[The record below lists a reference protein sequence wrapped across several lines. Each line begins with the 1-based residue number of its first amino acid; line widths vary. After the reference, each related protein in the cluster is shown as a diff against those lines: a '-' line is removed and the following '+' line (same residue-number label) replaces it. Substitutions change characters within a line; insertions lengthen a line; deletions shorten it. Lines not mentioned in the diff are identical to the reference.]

1 MSRAPGTM
9 ITKDPSSVEPQGM
22 DWTAYLAELG
32 VGVEISSSVWTV
44 TGPDTVLTASNPT
57 VLVGNQKTQ
66 VFLNAGTV
74 GKKYTVTNRIT
85 TNTSPVVVDDRS
97 FNVLIQNK

>member
-1 MSRAPGTM
+1 MRAPGM
-9 ITKDPSSVEPQGM
+9 LITKDPQSVEPQGM
-22 DWTAYLAELG
+22 DWTSYLAELG
-32 VGVEISSSVWTV
+32 VGVEISSSVWSV
-44 TGPDTVLTASNPT
+44 AGPDAVLTTSNPT

-85 TNTSPVVVDDRS
+85 TNTSPVVIDDRS
-97 FNVLIQNK
+97 FYVLIQNK